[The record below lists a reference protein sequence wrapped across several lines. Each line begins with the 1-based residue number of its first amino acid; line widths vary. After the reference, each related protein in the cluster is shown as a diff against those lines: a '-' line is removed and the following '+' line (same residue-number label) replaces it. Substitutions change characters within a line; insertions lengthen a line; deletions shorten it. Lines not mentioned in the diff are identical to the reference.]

1 MHIAL
6 WVVQI
11 LVAAA
16 FAMAGATKILRP
28 KSELQEQMAW
38 VEDFSQNQ
46 VRGIGTLEILGALGL
61 LAPLGLGILP
71 WLTPLAGIGLVLLML
86 GAAATHLRR
95 GENQMIIINTV
106 LGVLAAIVAV
116 GRFDLFPF

>member
-1 MHIAL
+1 
-6 WVVQI
+6 
-11 LVAAA
+11 
-16 FAMAGATKILRP
+16 
-28 KSELQEQMAW
+28 
-38 VEDFSQNQ
+38 
-46 VRGIGTLEILGALGL
+46 LEILGALGL